1 MPNIKY
7 IARVLTGV
15 RWKKMNYIL
24 GVVKDKCGQSKVR
37 TFFDILW
44 CAARYGAGYY
54 DYAMYG
60 FYDLTGKQRDTYL
73 TRVRNRKISDLMN
86 DPAFHDDF
94 DDKLRF
100 NETFRRR
107 STFSPRST
115 TATAAAV
122 WSACGWRISRP
133 PTPCWPISASTSWW
147 CWSTSSSSTPTWP
160 ASTPTAST
168 PCASSPTM

>member
-86 DPAFHDDF
+86 DHEGLAVDVHDD
-94 DDKLRF
+94 
-100 NETFRRR
+100 
-107 STFSPRST
+107 
-115 TATAAAV
+115 AV
-122 WSACGWRISRP
+122 
-133 PTPCWPISASTSWW
+133 
-147 CWSTSSSSTPTWP
+147 
-160 ASTPTAST
+160 
-168 PCASSPTM
+168 